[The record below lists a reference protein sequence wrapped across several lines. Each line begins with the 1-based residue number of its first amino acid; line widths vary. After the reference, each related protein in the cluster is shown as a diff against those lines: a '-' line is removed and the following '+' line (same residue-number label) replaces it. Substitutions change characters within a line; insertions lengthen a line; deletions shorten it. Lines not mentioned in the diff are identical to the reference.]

1 MSIKR
6 LAHKVYYCGHCP
18 SAEEEEMLLN
28 DKKYG
33 RLFQDKDFNR
43 APKGFDS
50 AVQNALNP
58 KPSREMISKDY
69 SEQRLIEMII
79 DELEDNF
86 NIDIDNDDGEKLSKL
101 DKQLN
106 VVKSYIVKKIKSTP
120 LSDFH
125 KKELSEDIFSKRDI
139 NHLLHYLYIKAHPHF

>member
-18 SAEEEEMLLN
+18 SAEEEEALLA
-28 DKKYG
+28 DSKYG

-43 APKGFDS
+43 APKGFDN
-50 AVQNALNP
+50 AVQKVLTP
-58 KPSREMISKDY
+58 KPSRQIISKDH
-69 SEQRLIEMII
+69 SEQELISMII
-79 DELEDNF
+79 DDLEDNW
-86 NIDIDNDDGEKLSKL
+86 NIDIDNEDGEKLSKL

-106 VVKSYIVKKIKSTP
+106 SVKAYIIKRIKGTP

-125 KKELSEDIFSKRDI
+125 KKELIEDIQLKRDI
-139 NHLLHYLYIKAHPHF
+139 THLLHYLYIKAHPHF